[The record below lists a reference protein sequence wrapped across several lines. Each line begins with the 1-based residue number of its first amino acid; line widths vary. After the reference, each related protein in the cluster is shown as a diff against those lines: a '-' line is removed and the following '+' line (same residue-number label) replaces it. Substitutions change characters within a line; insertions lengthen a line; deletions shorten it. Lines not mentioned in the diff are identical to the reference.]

1 MRIYIISVLLFFAI
15 YVTGI
20 DSFGQMKV
28 KILEPPSEV
37 SSITDEILTTKL
49 TKEKIILHINSLL
62 SNHMPMRNKVIN
74 QVVDNMQF
82 DKMYIERSSPL
93 SKVIIIP
100 LKSQYFSQNID
111 YTKQLPFQYLLI
123 SEKENNNF
131 SRIDLAFIYPIDKQ
145 LKEMPKNAFHDFY
158 YDLNTQIDCIFKL
171 VNFNDVIQGEM
182 YVEKGK
188 RVKITIW
195 ESKIC
200 PNVKYNDNCKEWFL
214 ITDLLS
220 YEGEGSIKTTK
231 QLLGKSYT
239 ECPPGYTCDVR

>member
-49 TKEKIILHINSLL
+49 TKEEISTYIRTFIRATKPLGNVKIKQI
-62 SNHMPMRNKVIN
+62 
-74 QVVDNMQF
+74 VDNMQF
-82 DKMYIERSSPL
+82 EKMYIERSNPDR
-93 SKVIIIP
+93 KVIIIP
-100 LKSQYFSQNID
+100 MNEVYFSQNID
-111 YTKQLPFQYLLI
+111 LNMPKPLQYVLI
-123 SEKENNNF
+123 FETESEGI
-131 SRIDLAFIYPIDKQ
+131 SRADFLQFYPEDKT
-145 LKEMPKNAFHDFY
+145 LEKMPKNAFKDCY
-158 YDLNTQIDCIFKL
+158 YDVKTQINGVYTLI
-171 VNFNDVIQGEM
+171 NFRDQFQFELTIKN
-182 YVEKGK
+182 GK
-188 RVKITIW
+188 RVKARYW
-195 ESKIC
+195 ESKEIV
-200 PNVKYNDNCKEWFL
+200 NANNLVYCKEWTL

-231 QLLGKSYT
+231 QPLGKSYT